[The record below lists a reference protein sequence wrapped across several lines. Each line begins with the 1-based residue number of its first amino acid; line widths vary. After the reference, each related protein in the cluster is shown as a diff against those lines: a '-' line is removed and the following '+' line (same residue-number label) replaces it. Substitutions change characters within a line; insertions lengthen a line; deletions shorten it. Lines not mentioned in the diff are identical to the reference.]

1 MPRFQRVTMEG
12 KVAIITGSSR
22 GIGLATAVKL
32 GEQGCKVI
40 INGRNEGRLDVAVAN
55 LKAQGIEAYGF
66 AGDLADPTV
75 AKSLVD
81 YAFSKYNRLDIVVN
95 NAGLSMRGLFSELE
109 PEVFR
114 EIMDANVINA
124 MNVSRYAIPHL
135 ETSKGSLVFVSSV
148 VGIRALPYTSVYSS
162 AKMALTGLAEALKIE
177 LKKQRVHVGIVYVGY
192 TQNASDKTV
201 MNAEGAMIPLKPRD
215 GGIADTPEGVAG
227 LILKNIRKRKFKTVH
242 SMPGKINSILN
253 RFMPSLVE
261 TALTTMYHK
270 KPELFE

>member
-1 MPRFQRVTMEG
+1 MTMEG
-12 KVAIITGSSR
+12 KVAIVTGSSR

-40 INGRNEGRLDVAVAN
+40 INGRHEGRLNTAVAD
-55 LKAQGIEAYGF
+55 LIAQGIDAYGF

-75 AKSLVD
+75 AKSLVE

-114 EIMDANVINA
+114 DIMDANVINA

-148 VGIRALPYTSVYSS
+148 VGIRALPYTSVYSA
-162 AKMALTGLAEALKIE
+162 AKMALTGLAESLKIE
-177 LKKQRVHVGIVYVGY
+177 LKKQRVHVGVVYVGY

-201 MNAEGAMIPLKPRD
+201 MNAEGEMVPLKPRD
-215 GGIADTPEGVAG
+215 GGIADTPEGVAA

-242 SMPGKINSILN
+242 STPGKVNSILN

>member
-1 MPRFQRVTMEG
+1 MEG

-22 GIGLATAVKL
+22 GIGKATAISL
-32 GEQGCKVI
+32 GRQGCTVVL
-40 INGRNEGRLDVAVAN
+40 NGRHEGRLQAAVEDLASM
-55 LKAQGIEAYGF
+55 GIRADGV
-66 AGDLADPTV
+66 AGDLVDPAV

-81 YAFSKYNRLDIVVN
+81 HTISKYNRLDIVVN

-109 PEVFR
+109 PEVFQD
-114 EIMDANVINA
+114 IFDANVINA
-124 MNVSRYAIPHL
+124 MNVSKYAIPHL

-177 LKKQRVHVGIVYVGY
+177 LAKQRIHVGIVYVGY

-201 MNAEGAMIPLKPRD
+201 MNAEGEMVPLKPRD
-215 GGIADTPEGVAG
+215 GGVADTPEGVAR

-242 SMPGKINSILN
+242 STPGKVNAIMNRIL
-253 RFMPSLVE
+253 PSLVE
-261 TALTTMYHK
+261 TALTSIYHR